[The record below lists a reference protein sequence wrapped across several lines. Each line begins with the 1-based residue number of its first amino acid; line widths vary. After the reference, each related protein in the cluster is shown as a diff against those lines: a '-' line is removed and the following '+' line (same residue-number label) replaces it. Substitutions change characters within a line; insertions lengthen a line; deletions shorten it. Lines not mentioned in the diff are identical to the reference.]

1 MSNKLAGAIFIL
13 FGMSLLG
20 SSVKDLLSNSE
31 GVNNESIKSTLGLIL
46 GISSSIYGYL
56 RMKVEDTTPSE

>member
-20 SSVKDLLSNSE
+20 SSVEDLLSNSE
-31 GVNNESIKSTLGLIL
+31 GIKSILGMIL
-46 GISSSIYGYL
+46 GISSSIYGYM
-56 RMKVEDTTPSE
+56 RMKVEDTTQSR